1 MSSLADC
8 DANSKSVQRAEVVD
22 AVSKIGCFIIFASLS
37 GVAASAIPVSDDW
50 DAQDTYGQFGSHGLL
65 QMPNA
70 RFGEPGDFAL
80 GWQRIAPYRYFTINM
95 TPFPWLEAA
104 VRYASA
110 EDQRY
115 ALASSIGENQ
125 SNKDK
130 GIDVKLRLLSED
142 VWLPQVAV
150 GIRDLGG
157 TGLFGSEYVVASK
170 RTGPFDW
177 TLGLGWGL
185 LGTRGH
191 LSNPA
196 RLFGSRFDARTA
208 STGQGGTF
216 ALNDWFSGETVS
228 VFGGLSARTPIE
240 GLTLKVEYD
249 GNNYSQDW
257 SQGARDVDSPINA
270 GLVYRWG
277 KNVDVHLGVERGNTL
292 SSGISLRTHFGRS
305 QQPVKRDPVVTVLS
319 DSVDTPM
326 VIERLKQAGFLVSSY
341 EESPSQIS
349 MTGGFSRYPEM
360 AKGLGRASQAVAQNL
375 NDRELVI
382 TEQIYGLPLVQW
394 SIPGSAVM
402 SRLDGD
408 FDAVEL
414 ASSIERRDPPAE
426 TVVLKSGPWEIGY
439 GLAPDLEQSFQS
451 PEAPLVYRLKVTG
464 DAELR
469 FKEST
474 ALFAQVSA
482 SLSDNYDKLSLGTPT
497 ALEPVRTEVRQYLK
511 ENRRFGLDRL
521 QINHFERLGT
531 RWYAQ
536 AYLGHLEP
544 MFSGYGSEIVYKQF
558 DAPWAL
564 GVDLNRVWR
573 RAFDSFAGRQT
584 YAVTTG
590 HLSGYYE
597 FPDEGVVVRGSV
609 GRYLAGDVGATLDF
623 SRRFPSG
630 FVVGVWATITDVSA
644 EVFGEG
650 SFDKGAYMRI
660 PFDLFTLE
668 STRAVGGISWRPMQR
683 DGGAKLERGFDLQTM
698 TQSRSQQ
705 SRVERW
711 EQFGQ

>member
-1 MSSLADC
+1 M
-8 DANSKSVQRAEVVD
+8 NR
-22 AVSKIGCFIIFASLS
+22 IGCLVVLASLS
-37 GVAASAIPVSDDW
+37 GIAVASSSVSDDW
-50 DAQDTYGQFGSHGLL
+50 DSQDTYGQFGSHGLL

-70 RFGEPGDFAL
+70 RFGDAGDFAL

-115 ALASSIGENQ
+115 VLASAIGENQ

-130 GIDVKLRLLSED
+130 GIDIKLRLIQED
-142 VWLPQVAV
+142 LWLPQVAL

-157 TGLFGSEYVVASK
+157 TGLFGSEYIVASK
-170 RTGPFDW
+170 RTGPVDW
-177 TLGLGWGL
+177 TIGLGWGL

-196 RLFGSRFDARTA
+196 RLLGSRFDSRTA
-208 STGQGGTF
+208 STGLGGTF
-216 ALNDWFSGETVS
+216 ALSDWFSGNSVS
-228 VFGGLSARTPIE
+228 LFGGIAARTPIE

-249 GNNYSQDW
+249 GNDYSQDW
-257 SQGARDVDSPINA
+257 SQGSRDVDSPINA

-277 KNVDVHLGVERGNTL
+277 KNIDFHLGVERGNTV

-305 QQPVKRDPVVTVLS
+305 QQPVKRDPKIPVLA
-319 DSVDTPM
+319 DAVPAPV
-326 VIERLKQAGFLVSSY
+326 VIERLRDAGFQVSSY
-341 EESPSQIS
+341 EESPTEIS
-349 MTGGFSRYPEM
+349 MAGGFTRYPEM
-360 AKGLGRASQAVAQNL
+360 AQGLGRVSQAVAQNL
-375 NDRELVI
+375 GDRELVI
-382 TEQIYGLPLVQW
+382 TEQTYGLPLVQW
-394 SIPGSAVM
+394 SIPGSAVA
-402 SRLDGD
+402 SRLDKD
-408 FDAVEL
+408 LDEEEL
-414 ASSIERRDPPAE
+414 AVSVTRRDPPA
-426 TVVLKSGPWEIGY
+426 VVAVTDNGPWKIGY
-439 GLAPDLEQSFQS
+439 GIAPDLEQSFQS
-451 PEAPLVYRLKVTG
+451 PEAPLVYRLKLTG
-464 DAELR
+464 SGELR
-469 FKEST
+469 FQEST
-474 ALFAQVSA
+474 VLLGQISA

-511 ENRRFGLDRL
+511 ENRQLGLDRL

-544 MFSGYGSEIVYKQF
+544 MFSGYGAEFVYKPF
-558 DAPWAL
+558 DAPWAM
-564 GVDLNRVWR
+564 GIDMNRVWR
-573 RAFDSFAGRQT
+573 RAYDSFAGRQA

-590 HLSGYYE
+590 HVSGYYALP
-597 FPDEGVVVRGSV
+597 FEGVVVRGSA
-609 GRYLAGDVGATLDF
+609 GRYLAGDIGATLDF

-630 FVVGVWATITDVSA
+630 FEVGVWATKTDVSA
-644 EVFGEG
+644 EAFGEG

-698 TQSRSQQ
+698 TQGRSQKSQ
-705 SRVERW
+705 VERW
-711 EQFGQ
+711 ERFGQ